1 MSNVE
6 GVWGILGGMVGGER
20 VTEMKKSFCSWNKL
34 NKKFVNITIENK

>member
-20 VTEMKKSFCSWNKL
+20 VTEMKKSVCLWIN
-34 NKKFVNITIENK
+34 